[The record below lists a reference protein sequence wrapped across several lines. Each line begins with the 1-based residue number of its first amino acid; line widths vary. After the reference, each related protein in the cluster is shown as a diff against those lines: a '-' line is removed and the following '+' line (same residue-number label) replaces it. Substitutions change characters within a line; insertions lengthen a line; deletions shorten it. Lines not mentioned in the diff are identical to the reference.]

1 MNELKMLLEKYPQEL
16 RLVSLVL
23 IILLSWFC
31 MLRLISIP
39 LTRQHERIIHQER
52 LLTLANL
59 LPSNWQTTVNSLDT
73 TDLIGQLSKNW
84 QVMMKNQNL
93 QFSQVNRQQLKL
105 KINAYEE
112 QSLLQWLWAMQGQ
125 YAFKIEQM
133 QMHPSPGKV
142 GFVDAEFVLQVI

>member
-23 IILLSWFC
+23 IILLSWFF

-84 QVMMKNQNL
+84 QVPPHRTRRAN
-93 QFSQVNRQQLKL
+93 F
-105 KINAYEE
+105 
-112 QSLLQWLWAMQGQ
+112 
-125 YAFKIEQM
+125 
-133 QMHPSPGKV
+133 
-142 GFVDAEFVLQVI
+142 